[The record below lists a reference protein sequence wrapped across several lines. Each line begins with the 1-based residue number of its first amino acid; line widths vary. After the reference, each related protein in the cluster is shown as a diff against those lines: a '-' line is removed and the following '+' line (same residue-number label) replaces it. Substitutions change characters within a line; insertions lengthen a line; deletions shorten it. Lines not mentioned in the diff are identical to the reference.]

1 MPHPGTPAV
10 LQPTSGRGLKKKGGR
25 EKRREKRENEA
36 TQQHTK
42 NNKPKSPLG
51 GGWSRGGFQHTH
63 RTGRLLFSSVFVS
76 VFETTTYY
84 TIRLVN
90 GM

>member
-10 LQPTSGRGLKKKGGR
+10 LQPTSGRGLKKK
-25 EKRREKRENEA
+25 RRTGEEKREERERSYTA
-36 TQQHTK
+36 THTK

-76 VFETTTYY
+76 VCET